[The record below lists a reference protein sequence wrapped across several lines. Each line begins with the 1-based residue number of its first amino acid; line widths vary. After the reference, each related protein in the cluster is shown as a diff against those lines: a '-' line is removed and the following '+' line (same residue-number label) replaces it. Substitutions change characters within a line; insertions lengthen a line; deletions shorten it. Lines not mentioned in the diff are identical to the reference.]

1 MSLKGLPSKLDLQNM
16 KFKNLNLKFWTIKTK
31 EISNTVFMK
40 SLLNV
45 QENIFENIKVVN
57 SFLKLHNRS
66 K

>member
-1 MSLKGLPSKLDLQNM
+1 M
-16 KFKNLNLKFWTIKTK
+16 KFKKIKFWTIKTK

-57 SFLKLHNRS
+57 SFLKLYNRS